1 MLVLVV
7 SSPSSRCAQDS
18 QDADLLGIVL
28 IAMPCFCVDRHDLP
42 RWMNLVDTL
51 LVATPAPNH
60 RRLRI
65 FHQAE
70 DSLPL
75 TVLVSIAV
83 FFFFMGYVS
92 ALLLFF
98 TAVFLFPFVM
108 LGVFVVAGCL
118 AVLGAKAT
126 CGSVLYVWHK
136 VDRCTSSLLLGVN
149 HANSIAQ
156 HGDDD
161 RDHDDDV

>member
-1 MLVLVV
+1 
-7 SSPSSRCAQDS
+7 
-18 QDADLLGIVL
+18 
-28 IAMPCFCVDRHDLP
+28 
-42 RWMNLVDTL
+42 MNLVDTL

-60 RRLRI
+60 RSLRI

-70 DSLPL
+70 DTLPL
-75 TVLVSIAV
+75 TVLVSIVV
-83 FFFFMGYVS
+83 FLFFMGYVS

-108 LGVFVVAGCL
+108 LGFCVVAGCL

-126 CGSVLYVWHK
+126 CGSVLYVWHR

-149 HANSIAQ
+149 HANSIA
-156 HGDDD
+156 HPGDDD
-161 RDHDDDV
+161 HDHGNDV